1 MFLRLTQKLNGPAQ
15 LRTVWV
21 QSAHIV
27 AIYPD
32 DAGNGCYLELVSSSH
47 PDEKFIQVLEDADQI
62 AQSIGPWRGFAPVPS
77 LLNTA
82 PTEGE

>member
-1 MFLRLTQKLNGPAQ
+1 MFLRLTQKLNGPAR

-32 DAGNGCYLELVSSSH
+32 DAGNGCHLELVSSSH
-47 PDEKFIQVLEDADQI
+47 PDEKFIQVWEDADQI
-62 AQSIGPWRGFAPVPS
+62 AQSIGPWSSFDRRPA
-77 LLNTA
+77 
-82 PTEGE
+82 EGE